1 MLKEIKELDLTT
13 EHLLNVN
20 KRGADDVFLSDANL
34 YMEAFG
40 HVCAGWQ
47 WLNQGIAASKKLSE
61 DVSAA
66 GRNFYLSKLETM
78 RFFYHYELRKTM
90 GLHARLRDETV
101 ITVRKDDEILI

>member
-1 MLKEIKELDLTT
+1 LLKEIRELELTT
-13 EHLLNVN
+13 EHLLDVN
-20 KRGADDVFLSDANL
+20 KRSVDEVFLSDANL

-47 WLNQGIAASKKLSE
+47 WLNQAIAATKRLSE

-66 GRNFYLSKLETM
+66 DKNFYLSKIETM
-78 RFFYHYELRKTM
+78 RFFFHYELRKTI

>member
-1 MLKEIKELDLTT
+1 MLKEIHELELTT

-20 KRGADDVFLSDANL
+20 KRGVDEVFLSDANL

-47 WLNQGIAASKKLSE
+47 WLNQGIAASKRLSE

-66 GRNFYLSKLETM
+66 DKNFYLSKLETM
-78 RFFYHYELRKTM
+78 RFFFHYELRKTI